1 MEPLNQD
8 DLRGT
13 RQKRCHLRGLHLNE
27 RSCAS
32 ERNDQRGEVFSRLK
46 ITPHAFHGAWNDK
59 TVQGPLTPLMG
70 KLEMPMTN
78 NLSPPSAGRATA
90 TRDNAAHF
98 LVEFARYLGAVA
110 SCHVTD
116 S

>member
-1 MEPLNQD
+1 
-8 DLRGT
+8 
-13 RQKRCHLRGLHLNE
+13 
-27 RSCAS
+27 
-32 ERNDQRGEVFSRLK
+32 
-46 ITPHAFHGAWNDK
+46 
-59 TVQGPLTPLMG
+59 MG

-110 SCHVTD
+110 SCHLTD